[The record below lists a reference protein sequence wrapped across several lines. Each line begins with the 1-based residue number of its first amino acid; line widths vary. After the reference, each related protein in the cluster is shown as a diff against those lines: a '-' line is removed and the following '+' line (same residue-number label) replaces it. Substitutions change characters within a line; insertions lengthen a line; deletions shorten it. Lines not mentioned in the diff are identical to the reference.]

1 MDLTTISGQI
11 PFSLVPTN
19 PCTRNKKQKTEV
31 LVYMTTG
38 KSMQVQDV
46 IKSLIASYK
55 IGSDGIIN
63 LLGISKK
70 RKEEALR
77 LAYREYML
85 YGKQAV
91 VLLSVCTSS
100 SLFAWILRHSP
111 QVCYWKNRVSY
122 LGKRYNLI
130 ILYFCHP
137 RKALLPKD

>member
-1 MDLTTISGQI
+1 
-11 PFSLVPTN
+11 
-19 PCTRNKKQKTEV
+19 
-31 LVYMTTG
+31 
-38 KSMQVQDV
+38 MQVQDI
-46 IKSLIASYK
+46 IKSLIVSYNIAS
-55 IGSDGIIN
+55 GNVIN

-100 SLFAWILRHSP
+100 SLFAWILRHTP
-111 QVCYWKNRVSY
+111 QVCYWKNRVAH

-130 ILYFCHP
+130 ILYFCP
-137 RKALLPKD
+137 PETLCATKINCKTSCSVNGKTML